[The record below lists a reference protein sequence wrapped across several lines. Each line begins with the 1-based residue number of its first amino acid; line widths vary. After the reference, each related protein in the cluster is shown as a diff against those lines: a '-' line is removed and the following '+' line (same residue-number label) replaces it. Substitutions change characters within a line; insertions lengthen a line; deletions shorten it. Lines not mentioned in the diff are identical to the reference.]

1 MPKLISQK
9 NFSNITIA
17 SLTTTSTSQVPL
29 DIFSKQSF
37 ISAKY
42 QIQITQGSN
51 YHTTEFS
58 VFHDGATT
66 YNTEYGTLKTSEDS
80 LASFDSDISNGNVR
94 LLVTPASSAPT
105 TFKSIRTSINS

>member
-58 VFHDGATT
+58 VFHESPQVILIKNGECSYDESHSGINMDDIKEQATSQ
-66 YNTEYGTLKTSEDS
+66 N
-80 LASFDSDISNGNVR
+80 
-94 LLVTPASSAPT
+94 
-105 TFKSIRTSINS
+105 